1 MFNLM
6 KNNDSFTPE
15 MSMDNFFR
23 NFFISPMV
31 KNNGMLK
38 TDIKEDENQYTV
50 KVDAPGFNK
59 KDLHVTYNDG
69 VLTIAGKRD
78 TVNDHADKDGNV
90 LASERSFG
98 QVSRSYGLPNV
109 DKMKISAKYHDGVL
123 TLVLPKVAE
132 AQRDE
137 NEINID

>member
-23 NFFISPMV
+23 NFFNSPMI
-31 KNNGMLK
+31 KSNGMLK

-59 KDLHVTYNDG
+59 KDLHVTYNDD

-78 TVNDHADKDGNV
+78 TMDDHADKDGHV
-90 LASERSFG
+90 
-98 QVSRSYGLPNV
+98 
-109 DKMKISAKYHDGVL
+109 SAKYHDGVL

-132 AQRDE
+132 VEHDE